1 MAQVSPE
8 VPAVKVG
15 LPIDFFETIR
25 EETLGGRTL
34 PTWRGELYFELHR
47 GVSQEHNLRIRI
59 DRQTYTSQARI
70 KEGNRTMERLLRE
83 LEYFATVASITLPD
97 YKYPK

>member
-15 LPIDFFETIR
+15 LPIDFFDTIR
-25 EETLGGRTL
+25 QETLGGRTL

-47 GVSQEHNLRIRI
+47 GVSDQNDGQLIT
-59 DRQTYTSQARI
+59 DR
-70 KEGNRTMERLLRE
+70 
-83 LEYFATVASITLPD
+83 
-97 YKYPK
+97 

>member
-1 MAQVSPE
+1 VAQVSPE

-15 LPIDFFETIR
+15 LPIDFFESIR

-47 GVSQEHNLRIRI
+47 GVSQED
-59 DRQTYTSQARI
+59 DRRVEI
-70 KEGNRTMERLLRE
+70 NG
-83 LEYFATVASITLPD
+83 
-97 YKYPK
+97 